1 MTTPTAPE
9 SPRLRHGLWF
19 EDFRLGMLI
28 ESEART
34 ITEADIVNF
43 AGVSGDFL
51 PLHTNEEYAKKTPFR
66 RRIAHG
72 MLIQS
77 VATGLCARTG
87 VFEGTIAA
95 LTGMTIRWLQPVYP
109 GDTIRLVLEVSELDP
124 KPSRRRGR
132 VLLLCRIMNQSDK
145 LVAEGDWDTL
155 MLRDL
160 ARAGDR
166 ATDKGGPA

>member
-1 MTTPTAPE
+1 
-9 SPRLRHGLWF
+9 
-19 EDFRLGMLI
+19 MLI

-51 PLHTNEEYAKKTPFR
+51 PLHTNEEYARKTPFR

-72 MLIQS
+72 MLIQA

-87 VFEGTIAA
+87 VFEGTLAA

-109 GDTIRLVLEVSELDP
+109 GDTIRLVLEVAKLDP
-124 KPSRRRGR
+124 EPSRRRGQ

-160 ARAGDR
+160 SRAGTRTEGD
-166 ATDKGGPA
+166 PS